1 MMASDRAVA
10 QAFREAEDRLPTG
23 CDWGDVQDYINRTA
37 RDIDTELDA
46 ATPPEG
52 AAQGRDTERLN
63 WLASNADRL
72 HRHPNTG
79 EWYVGQ
85 WHDIDTRGYPHAGV
99 QLYES
104 ARQAIDAA
112 LATRPTPAGGST

>member
-1 MMASDRAVA
+1 MSNIDRDELRMIGEVDPAPTQAELDARTKKWSDKLRAA
-10 QAFREAEDRLPTG
+10 
-23 CDWGDVQDYINRTA
+23 
-37 RDIDTELDA
+37 ELDA

-63 WLASNADRL
+63 WLASNAARL

-112 LATRPTPAGGST
+112 LATLPAAPKQEP